1 MKNRRQRFVL
11 VLFLF
16 SMFVPLFVPG
26 PVSAVSSLLR
36 FPHSADKDPR
46 QTLFEDGSF
55 HLNDKILQQVKKD
68 ERLCLTLNDC
78 IRISLVRNRDINLAN
93 EALIQA
99 DADVARALSAIYPF
113 LGAEGSYTRLDEDL
127 AFALGP
133 VSMTFMEQD
142 LYTAGI
148 VLRQPVFMG
157 GRLNAACKAAEYS
170 RDAREKEKLGVEE
183 EIIFQVTRA
192 YYAAQVAEAFSRV
205 ALEGVSL
212 LEVHEHDVAIFV
224 REGVSPKLDLL
235 RTQTELANARK
246 ELNGAENAFD
256 LGLSSLKNL
265 LVVDLEEPVVL
276 IDHLRHIHRSL
287 LDLSI
292 LATRAL
298 SKRYELYA
306 LRSQLAASEQGLKA
320 AKGELLPAVAL
331 EGRYEYIKGDFREL
345 DGGNHWTVGIGAQV
359 PLWDWGN
366 IRSKIR
372 KAGSQVKGIKLQ
384 LQKAEESICLEVR
397 RAYLDFG
404 KAEKNFIAAE
414 SAMTTA
420 KEAYRLAKAGYR
432 EGAGTNTDVLEGRT
446 ALSRADANHALALF
460 ECNVAFAALQ
470 RAVGTPVI
478 EQIENEKEISAR

>member
-1 MKNRRQRFVL
+1 MKNRRRRFVF

-16 SMFVPLFVPG
+16 SVLVPLFVPVQ
-26 PVSAVSSLLR
+26 VSAVTSLLR
-36 FPHSADKDPR
+36 PPCSADKESL
-46 QTLFEDGSF
+46 QTLFEDGSV
-55 HLNDKILQQVKKD
+55 HLNDKIFQQVKKD
-68 ERLCLTLNDC
+68 KKLCLTLNDC
-78 IRISLVRNRDINLAN
+78 LRISLVRNRDINLAN
-93 EALIQA
+93 ESLIQA
-99 DADVARALSAIYPF
+99 DADVTRALSAVRPF
-113 LGAEGSYTRLDEDL
+113 LGAEVSYTRLDEAL
-127 AFALGP
+127 AFGLGP
-133 VSMTFMEQD
+133 ISMTFMEQD
-142 LYTAGI
+142 LYKAGI

-157 GRLNAACKAAEYS
+157 GRLNAARKAAGYS
-170 RDAREKEKLGVEE
+170 RDAREKEKLSVKD
-183 EIIFQVTRA
+183 EIVFQVTRA
-192 YYAAQVAEAFSRV
+192 YHAAQVAESFFRV

-256 LGLSSLKNL
+256 LGLSALKNL

-276 IDHLRHIHRSL
+276 MDHLRHIQRPL
-287 LDLSI
+287 FDLSI
-292 LATRAL
+292 LTTRAL

-306 LRSQLAASEQGLKA
+306 LRSQISAVEQGLKA

-366 IRSKIR
+366 IRPKIR
-372 KAGSQVKGIKLQ
+372 KAGSQVNEIKLQ

-432 EGAGTNTDVLEGRT
+432 EGVGTNTDVLEGRT
-446 ALSRADANHALALF
+446 ALSRAEANHALALF

-470 RAVGTPVI
+470 RAVGAPVI
-478 EQIENEKEISAR
+478 EQLENEKEISAR